1 MNIILPK
8 YFTSEIYFNLLL
20 NILDLESV
28 ALYITMNTVCYRYNY
43 SGRPYTDRF
52 VSPPNCLGSVKQTC
66 GASGT
71 QSCDQFWREI

>member
-20 NILDLESV
+20 NILDLKSV
-28 ALYITMNTVCYRYNY
+28 ALYITMNTVCYRYSY

-52 VSPPNCLGSVKQTC
+52 VSPPKLPWICKTDMRCLRHSVM
-66 GASGT
+66 
-71 QSCDQFWREI
+71 